1 MESEKVGWLAW
12 VWGTTAAPAATDTAK
27 GSPKESAIISGTS
40 AHTYMYMCSIGLVD
54 CGGSRLVDSV
64 STIDY
69 TTASLKYSNFIST
82 VSGGLRG
89 NIYEALKFGL

>member
-64 STIDY
+64 GQY
-69 TTASLKYSNFIST
+69 NRLYYSLKE
-82 VSGGLRG
+82 L
-89 NIYEALKFGL
+89 